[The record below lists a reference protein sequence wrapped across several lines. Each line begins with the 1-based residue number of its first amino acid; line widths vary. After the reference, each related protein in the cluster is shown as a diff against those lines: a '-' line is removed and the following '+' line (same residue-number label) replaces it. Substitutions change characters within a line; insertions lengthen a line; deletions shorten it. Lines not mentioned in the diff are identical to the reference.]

1 MINEQPKTTK
11 HLLCMYQWE
20 RDYGAENESAVV
32 SSVISKHLPTII
44 KTTLWIVLRVIL
56 ENILM

>member
-1 MINEQPKTTK
+1 MIDNQPKTTK

-20 RDYGAENESAVV
+20 RDYGVENDSTVV
-32 SSVISKHLPTII
+32 SSVISKHLATIT